1 MTLAQYSSCSYR
13 SYESGY
19 FNPEIQSAF
28 AERAYDLLKSLSI
41 DKFNIFYKPTSGAI
55 MANVL
60 LHKCRTKGMEVRIA
74 NYAVLRQ
81 AYSYESLNEGPN
93 IFVDDY
99 LARGR
104 ALNNVCKLI
113 KRSGFL
119 RNGRPPSIDHVVVI
133 RTAGD
138 SLVALKNFD
147 ICSEA
152 TVHPLDMEG
161 SSYPIS
167 EYL

>member
-28 AERAYDLLKSLSI
+28 AERAYELLNSLSI
-41 DKFNIFYKPTSGAI
+41 NNFNIFYKPTSGAI
-55 MANVL
+55 MANAL
-60 LHKCRTKGMEVRIA
+60 LQKCRTKGMDVKVA
-74 NYAVLRQ
+74 NYAVLRH
-81 AYSYESLNEGPN
+81 AYSYESLNDGPN

-99 LARGR
+99 LSRGR

-119 RNGRPPSIDHVVVI
+119 RNGKPPHIDHVVVI

-138 SLVALKNFD
+138 SLVALKNLD
-147 ICSEA
+147 ICNEA
-152 TVHPLDMEG
+152 TIHPLDTE

-167 EYL
+167 DYL